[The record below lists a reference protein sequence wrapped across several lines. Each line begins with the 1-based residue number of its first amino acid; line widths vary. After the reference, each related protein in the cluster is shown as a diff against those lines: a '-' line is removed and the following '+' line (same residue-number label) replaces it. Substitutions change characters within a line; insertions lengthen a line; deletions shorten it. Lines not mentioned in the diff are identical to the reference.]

1 MRFEFRILKKEFRT
15 KFQTVV
21 NKRVIIFIGIGIFL
35 SIFLY
40 SSLKSVKPQ
49 VIENAPN
56 WRVLEAAQ
64 SEARESNKLILM
76 DVYEVGCKYCRAM
89 EREVYPDSTV
99 RLVIDQGYIP
109 VKLDGNS
116 EEMIRFNGKET
127 PAKDFAQSKGAY
139 AFPTVIVLTADGDVV
154 KKRTGFMNID
164 ELRQFL
170 YNPGS

>member
-1 MRFEFRILKKEFRT
+1 M
-15 KFQTVV
+15 
-21 NKRVIIFIGIGIFL
+21 NKRLIIIAGIIVFFGV
-35 SIFLY
+35 FLY
-40 SSLKSVKPQ
+40 SSLTGVKPQ
-49 VIENAPN
+49 IIENAPE

-64 SEARESNKLILM
+64 KEASEKNKLILL

-99 RLVIDQGYIP
+99 RVVIDQGYIP

-116 EEMIRFNGKET
+116 EELISFNGKEMQS
-127 PAKDFAQSKGAY
+127 KEFAQSKGAY
-139 AFPTVIVLTADGDVV
+139 AFPTVIILNAEGNVL

>member
-1 MRFEFRILKKEFRT
+1 M
-15 KFQTVV
+15 
-21 NKRVIIFIGIGIFL
+21 NKRLIIFIGIGLFIG
-35 SIFLY
+35 IFLY
-40 SSLKSVKPQ
+40 SSLKSVEPQ
-49 VIENAPN
+49 VIENAPD

-64 SEARESNKLILM
+64 TEARETNKLIML

-89 EREVYPDSTV
+89 EREVYPDTTV
-99 RLVIDQGYIP
+99 RTVIDQGYIP

-116 EEMIRFNGKET
+116 EEMIRFNGEEMQ
-127 PAKDFAQSKGAY
+127 AREFAQNKGAY
-139 AFPTVIVLTADGDVV
+139 AFPTVIVLTAEGDVV

>member
-1 MRFEFRILKKEFRT
+1 
-15 KFQTVV
+15 V
-21 NKRVIIFIGIGIFL
+21 NKRIIILLAIAGFL
-35 SIFLY
+35 GVFLY
-40 SSLKSVKPQ
+40 SSLTSVKPQ

-64 SEARESNKLILM
+64 IEARESDKLIML

-89 EREVYPDSTV
+89 EREVYPDTTV
-99 RLVIDQGYIP
+99 RIVIDQGYIP
-109 VKLDGNS
+109 AKIDGNS
-116 EEMIRFNGKET
+116 EEMILFNGEEIS
-127 PAKDFAQSKGAY
+127 AKDFAQSKGAY
-139 AFPTVIVLTADGDVV
+139 AFPTVIILTPEGKVV